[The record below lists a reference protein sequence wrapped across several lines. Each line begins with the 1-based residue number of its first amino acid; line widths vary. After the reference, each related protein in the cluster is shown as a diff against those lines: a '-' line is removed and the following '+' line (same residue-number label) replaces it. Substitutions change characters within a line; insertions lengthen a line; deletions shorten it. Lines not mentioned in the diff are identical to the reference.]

1 MEKFLNISKGN
12 DMKSEE
18 KIFMHRAG
26 RKKIKNAHTYISN
39 NKNNKKTLHE
49 RWNIKRTF
57 QTIRILKKESK
68 YIRFSRQQEKKSK
81 ARTALQF
88 SRDKERLNRHSLSV
102 SDMRRG

>member
-1 MEKFLNISKGN
+1 
-12 DMKSEE
+12 MKSEE

-26 RKKIKNAHTYISN
+26 RKKVKNAHTYISN

-49 RWNIKRTF
+49 REK
-57 QTIRILKKESK
+57 
-68 YIRFSRQQEKKSK
+68 KKSK

-102 SDMRRG
+102 SDTRRG

>member
-1 MEKFLNISKGN
+1 
-12 DMKSEE
+12 MKSEE

-26 RKKIKNAHTYISN
+26 RKKVKNAHTYISN

-68 YIRFSRQQEKKSK
+68 YIRFSRQQEKKIQSK
-81 ARTALQF
+81 DCIAIFKGQRETEQTF
-88 SRDKERLNRHSLSV
+88 FKCIRHEKRLKKNSV
-102 SDMRRG
+102 HLLV